1 MKTERKILATTAMVL
16 GLAISTFVFAGDG
29 DGAGPHGGGPHGGM
43 MAGQPGHMQERMAS
57 KLKLTDE
64 QKKKVEE
71 MRASSKQE
79 SQTLR
84 DAMRANAE
92 AERQAV
98 EAGGAEA
105 ELRSLAR
112 KTADSRV
119 DMMLFGMKMDKQFRA
134 ILTPEQITE
143 LDQMKAER
151 KARFA
156 EHQQKRQE
164 RRENA
169 QP

>member
-1 MKTERKILATTAMVL
+1 MKTERKILATTALVL
-16 GLAISTFVFAGDG
+16 GMAVSGFGFAEAG

-43 MAGQPGHMQERMAS
+43 MAGQQGHVQERMAS
-57 KLKLTDE
+57 KLNLTDE

-84 DAMRANAE
+84 DAMRSHAD

-98 EAGGAEA
+98 ESGAAEA

-112 KTADSRV
+112 KTADARV
-119 DMMLFGMKMDKQFRA
+119 DMMIFGMKMDKEFRA
-134 ILTPEQITE
+134 ILTPEQLTQ

-151 KARFA
+151 KARFE
-156 EHQQKRQE
+156 EHRKQRQQRM
-164 RRENA
+164 ENS